1 MRWTF
6 VPLGSEY
13 VVWLREVVWLFMV
26 LEEED
31 VVKDWKVDWE
41 VEVGISVVRWV
52 GCEFVMLVFG

>member
-1 MRWTF
+1 

-41 VEVGISVVRWV
+41 VEVGIFWWLS
-52 GCEFVMLVFG
+52 G